1 MSHNFTKGDCKALR
15 ISLIHTTPDYNY
27 VCLHLINVTTCIKF
41 GLKFKL
47 FINVDTPDVIIQEMR
62 RDVDIVLTNHDKCKK
77 LLDIYII

>member
-1 MSHNFTKGDCKALR
+1 MSHHFTKGDCQALR

-27 VCLHLINVTTCIKF
+27 VFLHLINVKTCIKF

-47 FINVDTPDVIIQEMR
+47 FINVDTPDDIIKEMH
-62 RDVDIVLTNHDKCKK
+62 RDVDIVLTNYDKCKK